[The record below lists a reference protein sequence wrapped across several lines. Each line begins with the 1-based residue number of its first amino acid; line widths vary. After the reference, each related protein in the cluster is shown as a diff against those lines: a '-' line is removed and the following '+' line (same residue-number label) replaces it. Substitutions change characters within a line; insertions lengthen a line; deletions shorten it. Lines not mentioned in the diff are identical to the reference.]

1 MLVNMGNL
9 HVHIHKSPSC
19 QKLKDNRRFS
29 VASGL
34 IQHVVDLPAPAHVV
48 ISPAKSTFSRGGNGK
63 YPARPALPAIATM
76 KFWDKM
82 FAPAMRVLAR
92 KPRPGPVLPGY
103 DIRSKSNWAEV
114 EQCLE
119 NARRRYDGDLRR
131 RRGRFKERC
140 RRIAEHGVVGVQAMR
155 FIKEVEYV
163 SVVMGVVEVL
173 VDAATRAASV
183 RERARLT
190 LNPRELEHE
199 FAQIEIL
206 LSVHPN
212 DTNIQQAAID
222 LVVAIFEAIEEG
234 INFFMKHRH
243 RRAFEALALGD
254 KYQQRLLDKLASIK
268 KACDQ
273 LKETGQLSH
282 VYVAFHSLK
291 RLLDERES
299 REMQQQHHV
308 QRMQDQEARLCR
320 LEGYAQRV
328 EVGVESLGRKLESGV
343 MRAIYNISSNISHM
357 HGIEGQHQLSL
368 EQEVKGQDYLIRV
381 LSKMEMLEDES
392 DNDSEEVFSD

>member
-1 MLVNMGNL
+1 MGHL
-9 HVHIHKSPSC
+9 HVHIHKIHKSPSC

-29 VASGL
+29 IASGL

-76 KFWDKM
+76 KFWDKI

-92 KPRPGPVLPGY
+92 RPRPGPVLPGY

-173 VDAATRAASV
+173 VDVSV
-183 RERARLT
+183 PRSDAGFEACGETYVHDERAIFALRLYA
-190 LNPRELEHE
+190 LNATSQRKSQTN
-199 FAQIEIL
+199 AQC
-206 LSVHPN
+206 
-212 DTNIQQAAID
+212 
-222 LVVAIFEAIEEG
+222 LV
-234 INFFMKHRH
+234 
-243 RRAFEALALGD
+243 D
-254 KYQQRLLDKLASIK
+254 
-268 KACDQ
+268 
-273 LKETGQLSH
+273 
-282 VYVAFHSLK
+282 
-291 RLLDERES
+291 S
-299 REMQQQHHV
+299 RQQQE
-308 QRMQDQEARLCR
+308 R
-320 LEGYAQRV
+320 
-328 EVGVESLGRKLESGV
+328 
-343 MRAIYNISSNISHM
+343 
-357 HGIEGQHQLSL
+357 HQFASAP
-368 EQEVKGQDYLIRV
+368 D
-381 LSKMEMLEDES
+381 
-392 DNDSEEVFSD
+392 